1 MPYAESTR
9 RPSTLPTLPQLY
21 FAGEGGAAWYAK
33 ARESIRRYADKHG
46 LSVGVVAD
54 VVGLTSPRQTV
65 ERNTQLAHKYLQTGD
80 TGGTLPSVRSGLAH
94 WAACIGSGEID
105 ARHLANVGPIRGDK
119 TRNFARCLAGDDS
132 AIVIDVWMFRALR
145 LDYPT
150 MTAKRYRT
158 ASELIRIFAEHMK
171 DTPANTQARIWCG
184 IRRAYGAQGDADLK
198 MPGVAND

>member
-1 MPYAESTR
+1 MPYAESSR
-9 RPSTLPTLPQLY
+9 RPSTLPTLPELY
-21 FAGEGGAAWYAK
+21 LAGADGATWYIN

-46 LSVGVVAD
+46 LPVGIVAD

-65 ERNTQLAHKYLQTGD
+65 KRNTQLADLYLQTGD
-80 TGGTLPSVRSGLAH
+80 VGGILPSVRSGLKH

-132 AIVIDVWMFRALR
+132 AIVIDVWMFRALG

-150 MTAKRYRT
+150 MTAKRYREACET
-158 ASELIRIFAEHMK
+158 VRTFAHSMG

-184 IRRAYGAQGDADLK
+184 IRRAYGYTTDAPLI
-198 MPGVAND
+198 MPGVE